1 MLTIT
6 ENAASHLHE
15 IADQEHR
22 GLAIRVAVMGGGSS
36 CGLGLVTDEIKN
48 SDITSRH
55 GDYTVAVD
63 GKLLEYCRTITID
76 FSEGEPEGCSSRAK
90 RGFLISAEKPVVF

>member
-6 ENAASHLHE
+6 ENAAAHLNE
-15 IADQEHR
+15 IGDQKQS
-22 GLAIRVAVMGGGSS
+22 GSAIRVAVMGGGSS
-36 CGLGLVTDEIKN
+36 CGLGLVTDTIKETD
-48 SDITSRH
+48 SISRH
-55 GDYTVAVD
+55 GNYTVAVD
-63 GKLLEYCRTITID
+63 TKLLEYCRTITID